1 MAFEEDFVEEFDT
14 ILLTDEDGIETEF
27 MIIDSLEYDG
37 NKYILVLESALIDD
51 EDAEAMVLKK
61 IAEDGEEDSYELI
74 EDDEE
79 FDKVADLF
87 AAQGED
93 YDVEVEE

>member
-1 MAFEEDFVEEFDT
+1 MAFDEELVEEFDT

-27 MIIDSLEYDG
+27 MIIDSLENEG

-51 EDAEAMVLKK
+51 EDAEAMVLKLV
-61 IAEDGEEDSYELI
+61 AEDGEEDSYELI

>member
-1 MAFEEDFVEEFDT
+1 MAFDEELVEEFDT

-37 NKYILVLESALIDD
+37 NTYILVLESALIDD

-61 IAEDGEEDSYELI
+61 VAEDGEEDSYELI

>member
-1 MAFEEDFVEEFDT
+1 MAFDEELVEEFDT

-27 MIIDSLEYDG
+27 MIIDTLEYEG
-37 NKYILVLESALIDD
+37 STYILVLESALIDD

-61 IAEDGEEDSYELI
+61 VAEDGEEDSYELI

>member
-37 NKYILVLESALIDD
+37 SKYILVLESALIDD

>member
-1 MAFEEDFVEEFDT
+1 MAFDEELVEEFDT

-27 MIIDSLEYDG
+27 MIIDSLENEG

-51 EDAEAMVLKK
+51 EDAEAMVLKLV
-61 IAEDGEEDSYELI
+61 AEDGEEDSYELI

-93 YDVEVEE
+93 YEVEVEE

>member
-1 MAFEEDFVEEFDT
+1 MAFDEELVEEFDT

-27 MIIDSLEYDG
+27 MIIDSLEYEG
-37 NKYILVLESALIDD
+37 NTYILVLESALIDD

-61 IAEDGEEDSYELI
+61 VAEDGEEDSYELI

-93 YDVEVEE
+93 YDVEVEG